1 MKKYKLHLV
10 SSILLIFILCSFW
23 SCNVDE
29 VQTVTTLNRLV
40 MQDEFNTDGAP
51 SSEMWDYEIGT
62 GIEGWGNKELQY
74 YTDRPEN
81 VKVEGGMLHI
91 TARKEAYEGSK
102 YTSARIITKDL
113 VERRYGRFEARI
125 KLPWGRG
132 YWPAFWLLGANID
145 DVSWPQCGEI
155 DIMEYVGQKPT
166 EMHGSVHGPG
176 YSGGQAMTKAYE
188 LQNDRFDTGF
198 HVFGIEWGKDYINYY
213 FDDVLFNQITPDD
226 TDGGEWVF
234 NQPFYI
240 LINVAVGG
248 TFVGDP
254 NDNTVFPQTM
264 LVDYVRIYE

>member
-91 TARKEAYEGSK
+91 TARKEAYEGSA
-102 YTSARIITKDL
+102 YTSARIVTKDL
-113 VERRYGRFEARI
+113 VERRYGRFEARM
-125 KLPWGRG
+125 KLPYGRG
-132 YWPAFWLLGANID
+132 ITGRPSG
-145 DVSWPQCGEI
+145 C
-155 DIMEYVGQKPT
+155 
-166 EMHGSVHGPG
+166 SVP
-176 YSGGQAMTKAYE
+176 
-188 LQNDRFDTGF
+188 
-198 HVFGIEWGKDYINYY
+198 
-213 FDDVLFNQITPDD
+213 
-226 TDGGEWVF
+226 
-234 NQPFYI
+234 I
-240 LINVAVGG
+240 L
-248 TFVGDP
+248 
-254 NDNTVFPQTM
+254 TM
-264 LVDYVRIYE
+264 